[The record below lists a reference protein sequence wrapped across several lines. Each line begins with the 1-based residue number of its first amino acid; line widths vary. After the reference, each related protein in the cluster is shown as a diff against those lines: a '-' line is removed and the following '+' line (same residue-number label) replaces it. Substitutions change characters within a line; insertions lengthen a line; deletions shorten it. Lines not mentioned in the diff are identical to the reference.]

1 MSTGSKIAQ
10 LRCER
15 NWSQTN
21 LASKMGTNVKS
32 VKDWEDDVS
41 LPTAPNI
48 KKLCAVFGTICLKLT
63 INQSLFFAAYRL
75 LKRPA
80 QEQSFKHLLT
90 QLQPLAKKV
99 SSKGLCFLQ
108 RYGNASGSRRK
119 QHTQCNGLREGD
131 IRHKAYA

>member
-1 MSTGSKIAQ
+1 MSPGSKIAQ

-48 KKLCAVFGTICLKLT
+48 KKLCAVFGTT
-63 INQSLFFAAYRL
+63 ADYL
-75 LKRPA
+75 L
-80 QEQSFKHLLT
+80 EIDD
-90 QLQPLAKKV
+90 QPVVVLRGLSPLEASRARAIVQTFIDTAPTPCKKGI
-99 SSKGLCFLQ
+99 K
-108 RYGNASGSRRK
+108 
-119 QHTQCNGLREGD
+119 
-131 IRHKAYA
+131 